1 MYIYCNFDNNDCQ
14 SQLFGFEGCKNVNM
28 KKIHKCELVV
38 YYSNYAML
46 YFIILNY
53 MSIIDANNSK
63 CKKIY

>member
-1 MYIYCNFDNNDCQ
+1 MIVSLNYLVLKDVRM
-14 SQLFGFEGCKNVNM
+14 LTW
-28 KKIHKCELVV
+28 KIHKCELVV

-63 CKKIY
+63 CKKIH